1 MGTIRLNKIKLYAFH
16 GCLEEEARI
25 GAEYEVEVSMDCDFS
40 AAANSDNLL
49 ETIDYVTIFQLV
61 KTEMAIRSKL
71 LEHVAQRIVQ
81 AILNRYKQIDK
92 LSVIVAKLN
101 PPMNG
106 NVESVSVQIDA

>member
-25 GAEYEVEVSMDCDFS
+25 GADYEVEIIMDTDFS
-40 AAANSDNLL
+40 AAASSDDLTD
-49 ETIDYVTIFQLV
+49 TIDYVVIFQLV
-61 KTEMAIRSKL
+61 KEEMAIRSKL

-81 AILNRYKQIDK
+81 AILKRYQQIDK
-92 LSVIVAKLN
+92 LRVIVAKLN

-106 NVESVSVQIDA
+106 NVERVSVQIDA